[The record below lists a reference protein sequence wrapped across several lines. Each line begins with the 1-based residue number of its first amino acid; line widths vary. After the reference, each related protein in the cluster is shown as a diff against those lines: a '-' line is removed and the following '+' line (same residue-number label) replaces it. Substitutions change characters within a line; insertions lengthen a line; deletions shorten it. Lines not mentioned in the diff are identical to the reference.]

1 MLDFGGS
8 LSSREESMHE
18 KERHR
23 IILSAIQEKPVVTV
37 QEMVELTD
45 SSEATIRRDIATLHV
60 QKKLRR
66 VRGGAESINPPQF
79 VGLAGR
85 PFSVNETINIAEKR
99 AIAAK
104 AVELCQDGDPIIIN
118 GGTTTFQMVHPLAAK
133 RCQVFTNSFP
143 IAEHL
148 LKHSKNTIMLSGGVI
163 YREQNIILSP
173 FDNDVTRNFYARRM
187 FMGAQGL
194 GHLGLMEADPLLI
207 QAEQKLIDQADELVV
222 LVDSS
227 KFKKRSS
234 LILCPLERI
243 TTVITDNGIRDEDRQ
258 MLETAGVGLI
268 VADKAAREQS
278 SSVA

>member
-1 MLDFGGS
+1 
-8 LSSREESMHE
+8 MHE
-18 KERHR
+18 TERHR
-23 IILSAIQEKPVVTV
+23 IILSAVQEKPVVTV
-37 QEMVELTD
+37 QEMVELTA

-66 VRGGAESINPPQF
+66 VRGGAESVNPPQF

-85 PFSVNETINIAEKR
+85 PFSVNESINTAQKR
-99 AIAAK
+99 AIALK

-118 GGTTTFQMVHPLAAK
+118 GGTTTFQMVHPLASK

-173 FDNDVTRNFYARRM
+173 FDNDVTRNFYAKRM

-222 LVDSS
+222 LADSS

-234 LILCPLERI
+234 LILCRLERI
-243 TTVITDNGIRDEDRQ
+243 TTIITDNGIRDEDRL
-258 MLETAGVGLI
+258 MLENAGVGLVI
-268 VADKAAREQS
+268 ADKAGSEKTA
-278 SSVA
+278 SVA